1 MAMIRVMMTRNLK
14 GLKGLKGYSN
24 IYNIFLRG
32 YIYYSL
38 RKKGFNPSTP
48 STLHKKSSYDVRRRR
63 LGDDAARVVM
73 RTTLLRTRALRPPR
87 KAGFVGYS
95 FLGAWKES
103 QH

>member
-24 IYNIFLRG
+24 IYIIFLRG

-38 RKKGFNPSTP
+38 RKKGFTPSTL

-63 LGDDAARVVM
+63 GSRRYTNNAAEDAGAP
-73 RTTLLRTRALRPPR
+73 APPR